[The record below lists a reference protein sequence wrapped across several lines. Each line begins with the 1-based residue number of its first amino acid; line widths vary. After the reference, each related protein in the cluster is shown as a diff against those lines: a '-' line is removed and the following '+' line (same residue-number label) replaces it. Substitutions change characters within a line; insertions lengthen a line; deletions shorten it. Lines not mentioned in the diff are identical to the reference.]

1 MRKDLPQWCPM
12 SRHLRPPL
20 SPLLAKLGRPALA
33 PWHVLKAWGRL
44 LLASAMLLVM
54 LLSRRQR
61 KALDPHTVARALV
74 QACWPLL
81 PKFMLGFAIL
91 TGLVFP
97 LLRDELLPLGL
108 THLESEVAVR
118 LFMAQLLPWAC
129 ALAMLL
135 SYTLPES
142 ARLCRQSRKASA
154 DPSLSVPGHLSRF
167 AAALPTLQAALLGM
181 GLLFVCNAVLLLAV
195 NHLVSYGWNPWALS
209 SHATQIGR
217 IFTPAFTLV
226 LVIKMCTF
234 ACITAL
240 FPLVS
245 YVNECV
251 RQRHNSD
258 MQLRVLVRVVM
269 ALMLVDTL
277 AFLAWYA

>member
-1 MRKDLPQWCPM
+1 M
-12 SRHLRPPL
+12 SRPLRTPL
-20 SPLLAKLGRPALA
+20 SPLLNKLGRPALA

-54 LLSRRQR
+54 LISRRHRQ
-61 KALDPHTVARALV
+61 ALQPHDVAHALV
-74 QACWPLL
+74 RASWPLL

-91 TGLVFP
+91 TSLVFP
-97 LLRDELLPLGL
+97 LLREALLPLGL
-108 THLESEVAVR
+108 AYLENDIAVR

-135 SYTLPES
+135 TYTLPES
-142 ARLCRQSRKASA
+142 ARLCRQTRKATA
-154 DPSLSVPGHLSRF
+154 DPCLSEPGHLNRF
-167 AAALPTLQAALLGM
+167 AAALPTLLAALLGM
-181 GLLFVCNAVLLLAV
+181 GMLFMCNALLLLVV
-195 NHLVSYGWNPWALS
+195 NHLVSYGFNPWALDTQ
-209 SHATQIGR
+209 ATQIGR

-245 YVNECV
+245 YVNDCV

-258 MQLRVLVRVVM
+258 MPLRVWVRVVM